1 MDGYGASTTED
12 DIQDS
17 GWFSFLVGSSVLR
30 FRGNAVVA
38 GSTRYRRREMKRARG
53 GQLAVYGVLQQLGQ
67 PRSGSCDAAISS
79 RVAVSETFCRYTG
92 YPPIARRVLP
102 LFPTAAPRTKPAGV
116 REPPA
121 DSNRR

>member
-1 MDGYGASTTED
+1 M
-12 DIQDS
+12 
-17 GWFSFLVGSSVLR
+17 LR

-67 PRSGSCDAAISS
+67 PRPGAVMPPSS
-79 RVAVSETFCRYTG
+79 RVALSETFCRYTG